1 MAEQK
6 KKSGGWFARWRE
18 RRRDAG
24 RRAAE
29 INARSQTVRRGNFA
43 RGDGRGAGDG
53 PGGPAGG
60 I

>member
-6 KKSGGWFARWRE
+6 KKPGGWFARWRE
-18 RRRDAG
+18 RRGEAG

-29 INARSQTVRRGNFA
+29 IQARSQGARRANLD

-53 PGGPAGG
+53 GGGVGG